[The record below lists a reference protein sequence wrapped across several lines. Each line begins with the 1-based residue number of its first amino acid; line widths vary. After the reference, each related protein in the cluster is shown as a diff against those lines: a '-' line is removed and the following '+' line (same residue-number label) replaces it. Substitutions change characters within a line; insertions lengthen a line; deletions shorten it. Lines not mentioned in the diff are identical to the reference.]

1 MQEHAAVFRTGS
13 VLSEGCKKIDDIYNQ
28 TEDLKVLQFY
38 SLDKPAQ
45 CVLKGEWEGGK
56 REEGIGGGVGVGGKR
71 DLGFAPPPPPMF

>member
-1 MQEHAAVFRTGS
+1 MFRTGS

-56 REEGIGGGVGVGGKR
+56 REEG
-71 DLGFAPPPPPMF
+71 LGAPPPPPPHVLSLSRRLSLY

>member
-56 REEGIGGGVGVGGKR
+56 REEGI
-71 DLGFAPPPPPMF
+71 APPPPPMF

>member
-38 SLDKPAQ
+38 SDYPGWSAS
-45 CVLKGEWEGGK
+45 KGGREGRK
-56 REEGIGGGVGVGGKR
+56 KKGIASSYF
-71 DLGFAPPPPPMF
+71 L